1 MLTHANAWQSM
12 RSTGVGYWCWLLR
25 VPVLVCP
32 TSIPPIYSYSVQLYR
47 YRTSSTVD
55 GRKQQA
61 VPSNKNMLC
70 LLATLDQVLTD
81 SAGLSLLL
89 AASYGSHARSARDGQ
104 QGGVFR
110 ERGHVGKVSGA
121 G

>member
-1 MLTHANAWQSM
+1 MHGRACGVLVLA
-12 RSTGVGYWCWLLR
+12 TGVGYWCWLLR

-70 LLATLDQVLTD
+70 LLLVATLDQILIRQ
-81 SAGLSLLL
+81 
-89 AASYGSHARSARDGQ
+89 ASRY
-104 QGGVFR
+104 F
-110 ERGHVGKVSGA
+110 
-121 G
+121 